1 MNALQRRGIARG
13 LNPGIG
19 RFVSDLND
27 NRRKVYPR
35 LFPCDLS
42 LPETERA
49 SIAGLVRAYS
59 DDESPKLLIFATTI
73 TSAAKQPASSAQFLL
88 IAGEHVYRNYPNSII
103 QYEAKATL

>member
-13 LNPGIG
+13 SNPGIG

-27 NRRKVYPR
+27 NRRKVYPL

-59 DDESPKLLIFATTI
+59 DDESKTVDLCHDHHERSKA
-73 TSAAKQPASSAQFLL
+73 
-88 IAGEHVYRNYPNSII
+88 AGEQRSVFVNRWRACLSELP
-103 QYEAKATL
+103 